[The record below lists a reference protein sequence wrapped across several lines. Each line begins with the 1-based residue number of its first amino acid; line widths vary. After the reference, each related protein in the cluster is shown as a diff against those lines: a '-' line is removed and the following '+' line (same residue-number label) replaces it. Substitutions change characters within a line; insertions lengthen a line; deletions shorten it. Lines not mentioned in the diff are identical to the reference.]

1 MHNQLVV
8 VALVFRYKML
18 ETICDILVDAYKRNW
33 ITSRDG
39 NVSIRHHDRDQ
50 FYITPSGVRKQTLQP
65 DQFKK
70 IKLINHINT
79 SPPFLSK
86 SWQEEFYT
94 DISAN
99 LKPSGE
105 IPLHFGLQK
114 EMGQNSGEVRVVV
127 HVHPTYCI
135 AAMHAGIDLSTI
147 SNAFPEL
154 NRYTKV
160 APNVGDVPPISQ
172 ELADQCFNKLE
183 LNSQGNIAYDIVGI
197 KGHGV
202 VAIDTSP
209 WRAYEH
215 IERLEHIC
223 KIVLASGKY

>member
-1 MHNQLVV
+1 
-8 VALVFRYKML
+8 ML
-18 ETICDILVDAYKRNW
+18 ETICEVLEDAYKRNW

-39 NVSIRHHDRDQ
+39 NVSIRHHDRDH
-50 FYITPSGVRKQTLQP
+50 FYITPSGVCKQTLQP

-70 IKLINHINT
+70 IKLVDQINPV
-79 SPPFLSK
+79 PPFLTVG
-86 SWQEEFYT
+86 WQEDYYT
-94 DISAN
+94 DISSN

-105 IPLHFGLQK
+105 LPLHFGLQK
-114 EMGQNSGEVRVVV
+114 ALGQHKNDVRVIV

-147 SNAFPEL
+147 SDAFPEL
-154 NRYTKV
+154 NRYTRV

-172 ELADQCFNKLE
+172 ELADQCHHNLQ
-183 LNSQGNIAYDIVGI
+183 LDSDGNIAYDIVGI

-223 KIVLASGKY
+223 KIVLASGKF

>member
-1 MHNQLVV
+1 
-8 VALVFRYKML
+8 ML
-18 ETICDILVDAYKRNW
+18 ETVCDIMVDAYKRNW

-39 NVSIRHHDRDQ
+39 NVSIRHHDRDH

-70 IKLINHINT
+70 IAIHQHINSGYGSST
-79 SPPFLSK
+79 FGY
-86 SWQEEFYT
+86 SWEEIPYT
-94 DISAN
+94 DISDK

-114 EMGQNSGEVRVVV
+114 RLGQHKDEVRVVV

-147 SNAFPEL
+147 SNEFPEL

-160 APNVGDVPPISQ
+160 ATNVGDVPPISQ
-172 ELADQCFNKLE
+172 ELADKCHENLE
-183 LNSQGNIAYDIVGI
+183 LDSNGNIAFDIVGI

-202 VAIDTSP
+202 VAIDTTP

-223 KIVLASGKY
+223 KIVLASHNWQRR

>member
-1 MHNQLVV
+1 M
-8 VALVFRYKML
+8 ML
-18 ETICDILVDAYKRNW
+18 ETICEVMVDAYQRNW

-39 NVSIRHHDRDQ
+39 NVSIRHHDRDH

-70 IKLINHINT
+70 IRIVSSLM
-79 SPPFLSK
+79 
-86 SWQEEFYT
+86 WQEEFYT
-94 DISAN
+94 DISKN

-114 EMGQNSGEVRVVV
+114 NMGQHSNDVRVVV

-147 SNAFPEL
+147 SDAFPEL

-160 APNVGDVPPISQ
+160 ASNVGDVPPISQ
-172 ELADQCFNKLE
+172 ELADQCHKMLQLDNE
-183 LNSQGNIAYDIVGI
+183 GNIAYDIVGI

>member
-1 MHNQLVV
+1 
-8 VALVFRYKML
+8 ML
-18 ETICDILVDAYKRNW
+18 ETICDILSDAYKRNW

-39 NVSIRHHDRDQ
+39 NVSIRHHDRTH

-70 IKLINHINT
+70 IQIGKWINSGFGTGVYGYN
-79 SPPFLSK
+79 
-86 SWQEEFYT
+86 WQELEYT

-114 EMGQNSGEVRVVV
+114 EMGQHSGDVRVVV

-135 AAMHAGIDLSTI
+135 AAMHAGIDLCSI
-147 SNAFPEL
+147 SNSFPEL

-160 APNVGDVPPISQ
+160 APSVGDVAPISQ
-172 ELADQCFNKLE
+172 ELADECHKNLQLDKN
-183 LNSQGNIAYDIVGI
+183 GNIAYDIVGI
-197 KGHGV
+197 KGHGIV
-202 VAIDTSP
+202 SIDTSP

-223 KIVLASGKY
+223 KIVLTSGKY

>member
-1 MHNQLVV
+1 
-8 VALVFRYKML
+8 ML
-18 ETICDILVDAYKRNW
+18 DAYKRNW

-39 NVSIRHHDRDQ
+39 NVSIRHHDRDH

-70 IKLINHINT
+70 IKLIDRINT
-79 SPPFLSK
+79 VPPFLTK
-86 SWQEEFYT
+86 GWQEEYYT

-99 LKPSGE
+99 LRPSGE
-105 IPLHFGLQK
+105 LPLHFGLQK
-114 EMGQNSGEVRVVV
+114 MMGQHSNDVRVVV

-135 AAMHAGIDLSTI
+135 AAMHAGIDLSTV
-147 SNAFPEL
+147 SAAFPEL
-154 NRYTKV
+154 NRYTRV

-172 ELADQCFNKLE
+172 ELADNCHNMLQLDDR
-183 LNSQGNIAYDIVGI
+183 GNIAYDIVGI

-215 IERLEHIC
+215 IERLEHIAR
-223 KIVLASGKY
+223 IVLASGNYK

>member
-1 MHNQLVV
+1 
-8 VALVFRYKML
+8 ML
-18 ETICDILVDAYKRNW
+18 ETICDVMLDAYKRNW

-39 NVSIRHHDRDQ
+39 NVSIRHHDRDH

-70 IKLINHINT
+70 IGILHQPINRWDYLQL
-79 SPPFLSK
+79 P
-86 SWQEEFYT
+86 YT
-94 DISAN
+94 DISAQ

-105 IPLHFGLQK
+105 LPLHFGLQK
-114 EMGQNSGEVRVVV
+114 MMGQHHTEVRVVV
-127 HVHPTYCI
+127 HLHPTYCI
-135 AAMHAGIDLSTI
+135 AAMHAGVDLSTV
-147 SNAFPEL
+147 SAAFPEL
-154 NRYTKV
+154 NRYTRV
-160 APNVGDVPPISQ
+160 APNVGDVAPISQ
-172 ELADQCFNKLE
+172 ELADQCHNMLQ
-183 LNSQGNIAYDIVGI
+183 LDDRGNIAYDIVGI

-223 KIVLASGKY
+223 KIVLASGKF

>member
-1 MHNQLVV
+1 
-8 VALVFRYKML
+8 ML
-18 ETICDILVDAYKRNW
+18 ETICDTLVEAYRRNW

-39 NVSIRHHDRDQ
+39 NVSIRHHDRDH
-50 FYITPSGVRKQTLQP
+50 FYITPSGVRKQTMQP

-70 IKLINHINT
+70 IGIVYQPVDRWNWTELPY
-79 SPPFLSK
+79 S
-86 SWQEEFYT
+86 

-114 EMGQNSGEVRVVV
+114 SMGQHIDDVRVVV
-127 HVHPTYCI
+127 HLHPTYCV
-135 AAMHAGIDLSTI
+135 AAMHRGIELS
-147 SNAFPEL
+147 SLANDFPEL
-154 NRYTKV
+154 SRYTGV

-172 ELADQCFNKLE
+172 ELADRCHENLQVDE
-183 LNSQGNIAYDIVGI
+183 YGNIAYDIVGI

-223 KIVLASGKY
+223 KIVLASGNY